1 MKDATSHPEMSPMM
15 LLRARTA
22 AVLLAAALAAPAGA
36 CLAQGRDA
44 AQAADATGSAGAEAT
59 MEMETPVAARGS
71 RSAFGKVMGLMIGA
85 LQRQSQE
92 RAHPVRRVRTTAAGT
107 PIGIEVG
114 AAFRDAGFGRDASD
128 AGAVPARATAA
139 NRTGTGGAAVAP
151 VPRAAPPEDPGLRQ
165 AVVAGSTWIA
175 TSPQ

>member
-1 MKDATSHPEMSPMM
+1 M
-15 LLRARTA
+15 
-22 AVLLAAALAAPAGA
+22 LLAAALAAPFGA

-44 AQAADATGSAGAEAT
+44 APGAGAPTRGGGDAAAT
-59 MEMETPVAARGS
+59 ATELPVTQES

-85 LQRQSQE
+85 LQRQSHE
-92 RAHPVRRVRTTAAGT
+92 RAHPLRRVRTTDAGT

-114 AAFRDAGFGRDASD
+114 AAFRDAGDL
-128 AGAVPARATAA
+128 PPRATAET
-139 NRTGTGGAAVAP
+139 NTTGTGGAAAAA

-165 AVVAGSTWIA
+165 AVIAGSAWIA

>member
-1 MKDATSHPEMSPMM
+1 M
-15 LLRARTA
+15 
-22 AVLLAAALAAPAGA
+22 LLAAALAAPFGA

-44 AQAADATGSAGAEAT
+44 APGADAARNGDASAMEA
-59 MEMETPVAARGS
+59 PVATDMPVTTHES

-85 LQRQSQE
+85 LQRQSHE
-92 RAHPVRRVRTTAAGT
+92 RAHPLRRVRTTDAGT

-114 AAFRDAGFGRDASD
+114 AAFRDAGDL
-128 AGAVPARATAA
+128 PARATAA
-139 NRTGTGGAAVAP
+139 AHTTGTGGAAAAT

-165 AVVAGSTWIA
+165 AVVAGSAWIA